1 MERSVPGRN
10 PPPPK
15 VEWIP
20 PMCGFSLEM
29 HTLRESVKRWCVRVC
44 VYECEV
50 CAGTCV
56 CTRERAGETQREMS
70 PQLLS
75 RERAGETQR
84 ERGSFI
90 AGA

>member
-29 HTLRESVKRWCVRVC
+29 HTLRESVKRWCARVC
-44 VYECEV
+44 VCTSVKCVRELV
-50 CAGTCV
+50 CVPASA
-56 CTRERAGETQREMS
+56 RERHKERCPRSCYQGSA
-70 PQLLS
+70 
-75 RERAGETQR
+75 RERLKER
-84 ERGSFI
+84 EAAS
-90 AGA
+90 